1 MEHEIADE
9 TEQALLD
16 KIAEMKEA
24 GYSYKEIS
32 KIVELSPMAVRSRWR
47 RLTGTHLRGSRTA
60 TEAATKPGA
69 NMKPPAKKVRA
80 RKPVVKIATQ
90 VVPEGVEVQD
100 VTVAQIAPIDVKNG
114 WARLPTTSRHVVAYV
129 PNRPDRLRSVKYSI
143 CSVPEAALSRIQAH
157 DEYFYFDIPELV

>member
-1 MEHEIADE
+1 MERGMIDE

-32 KIVELSPMAVRSRWR
+32 KIVDLSPMAVRSRWR

-69 NMKPPAKKVRA
+69 NVRAPAKKARA

-90 VVPEGVEVQD
+90 VVAEGVEIED
-100 VTVAQIAPIDVKNG
+100 VEVAEVTPIDAKNG
-114 WARLPTTSRHVVAYV
+114 WARVPTTSRHVVAYV

-143 CSVPEAALSRIQAH
+143 CSVPDAALSRIQPH
-157 DEYFYFDIPELV
+157 EEYFYFDIPELV